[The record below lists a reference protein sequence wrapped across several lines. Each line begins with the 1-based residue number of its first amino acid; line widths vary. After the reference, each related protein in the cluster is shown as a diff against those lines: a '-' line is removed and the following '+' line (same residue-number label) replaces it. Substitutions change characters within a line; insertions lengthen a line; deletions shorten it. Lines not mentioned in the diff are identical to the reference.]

1 MILLVAVFIAD
12 REFFQTY
19 NYEELKIEKEL
30 YAQSIEKNESINI
43 GIIWPFHEDGE
54 PMDNFKEGAEFAIE
68 TINSKGGI
76 LGREV
81 KGIFQD
87 DKIDIKTSV
96 KIAKKFASN
105 KKIFAVVA
113 HAFSNQALHS
123 SITYNYSGV
132 VMISPGATDPLF
144 IRDEF
149 KYIFRTIPNDIKMG
163 KAMTKLAK
171 IKNFQKVVVVHEQSK
186 YARVIAN
193 TFIENALELGIEV
206 VYKENFHPN
215 EELFTNIITNISPI
229 TNYSID
235 YDAVVAIGS
244 ESAIPNLIKN
254 SREKGIYAKFLTT
267 DMLDIKNIE
276 KSGDFMEDTIIATI
290 FNPEILNIKTQ
301 NFIEKFKNRYD
312 FDPDTWALQ
321 GYDALMLLAK
331 AIEVGNSLN
340 PIHIADNLR
349 YIRNFDSIFGTY
361 SMLSN
366 GDIDGKEIYFKII
379 KNGKFK
385 YLTLN

>member
-1 MILLVAVFIAD
+1 
-12 REFFQTY
+12 
-19 NYEELKIEKEL
+19 
-30 YAQSIEKNESINI
+30 
-43 GIIWPFHEDGE
+43 
-54 PMDNFKEGAEFAIE
+54 
-68 TINSKGGI
+68 
-76 LGREV
+76 
-81 KGIFQD
+81 
-87 DKIDIKTSV
+87 
-96 KIAKKFASN
+96 
-105 KKIFAVVA
+105 
-113 HAFSNQALHS
+113 
-123 SITYNYSGV
+123 
-132 VMISPGATDPLF
+132 MISPGATDPLF

-235 YDAVVAIGS
+235 YDAIVAIGS